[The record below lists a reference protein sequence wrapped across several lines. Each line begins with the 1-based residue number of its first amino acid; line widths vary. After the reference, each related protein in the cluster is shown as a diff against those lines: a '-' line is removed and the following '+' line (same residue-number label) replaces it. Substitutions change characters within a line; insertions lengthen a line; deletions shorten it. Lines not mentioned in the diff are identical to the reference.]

1 MQTPAFAKSIA
12 AKRRGAYRRA
22 VRSHETG
29 EMNDGGLEAVLLS
42 NRAAL
47 LRFIRAR
54 GGPADAEDLL
64 QELWL
69 KLSAIPP
76 AGPIADPL
84 AYIYKI
90 ADNMMHDRRRA
101 TFRRERR
108 ETQWTEAE
116 AGVITE
122 ASAAPSAE
130 RILSARDEL
139 ARVAQCLAELG
150 ERTDHIFRR
159 FRIDG
164 ASQKVIAA
172 EQGIS
177 LSAVEKHLQRAYR
190 AIIRLRAGNG
200 DTDGDAGLPDR
211 RRLGSEES
219 KDVAR

>member
-1 MQTPAFAKSIA
+1 MS
-12 AKRRGAYRRA
+12 
-22 VRSHETG
+22 
-29 EMNDGGLEAVLLS
+29 DGGLEAVLLG

-69 KLSAIPP
+69 KLSATPP

-101 TFRRERR
+101 TLRRERR

-116 AGVITE
+116 TGVTPE
-122 ASAAPSAE
+122 ASSAPSAE

-139 ARVAQCLAELG
+139 ARVAQALAELG

-190 AIIRLRAGNG
+190 AIVRLHSGNG

-211 RRLGSEES
+211 RRLGSEEP

>member
-1 MQTPAFAKSIA
+1 MQTPAFARSIA
-12 AKRRGAYRRA
+12 ATRRGAYRQA
-22 VRSHETG
+22 VRSRETG

-54 GGPADAEDLL
+54 GGPSDAEDLF

-101 TFRRERR
+101 TLRRERR
-108 ETQWTEAE
+108 ETHWTEAE
-116 AGVITE
+116 AGMTPGV
-122 ASAAPSAE
+122 SAAPSAE
-130 RILSARDEL
+130 RILSARHEL
-139 ARVAQCLAELG
+139 AQVERVLAELG
-150 ERTDHIFRR
+150 QRTDYIFRR
-159 FRIDG
+159 FRVDG
-164 ASQKVIAA
+164 ASQKVIAN

-190 AIIRLRAGNG
+190 AIVMLRSGNS
-200 DTDGDAGLPDR
+200 DVDGDAGLHVP
-211 RRLGSEES
+211 RRLGSEEPE
-219 KDVAR
+219 DVAR